1 MEEKVVVLYG
11 TCWCG
16 DCLRVRRFFDQH
28 QIRYKWV
35 NIDGDGSGE
44 EFVLST
50 NNGMRSVPTI
60 IFEDGSILVEPTL
73 SELQHKLS
81 AVAKSN

>member
-1 MEEKVVVLYG
+1 MQENAVILFG

-16 DCLRVRRFFDQH
+16 DCSRVRKFFDQN
-28 QIRYKWV
+28 QISYHWID
-35 NIDGDGSGE
+35 IDGDESGE

-60 IFEDGSILVEPTL
+60 VFEDGSILVEPTL
-73 SELQHKLS
+73 AELQYKLS
-81 AVAKSN
+81 AGTKYK